1 MPNASPEHERSGDEV
16 VAELVA
22 LSARIDAALQRQLAL
37 IREVHEREL
46 WFIWGVRTCAQW
58 LAWRLGLSPGAARE
72 RLRVALALGGL
83 PKIDAA
89 LAAGR
94 VSFSKVRAMTRVAT
108 PENEGKLLDCALHAT
123 AAQLER
129 ICRGMRLVG
138 RQEEAIAQG
147 QPPFQ
152 PRERRLDVHGC
163 ADGTAKLTVVVH
175 RDEAAQVLGA
185 IDRIRAALRDE
196 AGRGAASPDRADAL
210 VRMATLAVEALAGS
224 STRRAEPS
232 VSRDP
237 WTNVSA
243 ETPSPACSEGRS
255 EDHPLQGPTSVS
267 AETSNPP
274 PPQHPANPPSAAPRA
289 RTGADHA
296 LVSFHLQP
304 EALGEGFVAVL
315 DDGSRV
321 PAETFRR
328 VSCDCA
334 LTATVEDERGQILDV
349 GRRTRTIS
357 PALRRALARRDD
369 GCRFPGCTCRRYLHA
384 HHVEHWAVGGETR
397 LENLLSLCPFHH
409 RLVHEEGFTVELA
422 PGPRG
427 VEPTF
432 RTPAGR
438 IIPDVPSTAPPPRQ
452 GRDELRRTTGPLR
465 TDDDPDAN
473 LFWLTRR
480 PDYRYIVATM
490 VQ

>member
-1 MPNASPEHERSGDEV
+1 MTNASKQERTGDEV

-37 IREVHEREL
+37 IREIHEREL

-72 RLRVALALGGL
+72 RLRVALALGQL
-83 PKIDAA
+83 PKLDRA
-89 LAAGR
+89 LAQGR

-108 PENEGKLLDCALHAT
+108 PENEAKLLECALHAT

-129 ICRGMRLVG
+129 ICRGMRLVA
-138 RQEEAIAQG
+138 RQEEAIAEG
-147 QPPFQ
+147 RPPFE

-163 ADGTAKLTVVVH
+163 ADGTAKLTMVVH

-185 IDRIRAALRDE
+185 IDRVRAALRDE
-196 AGRGAASPDRADAL
+196 AGKRGAMPDRADAL
-210 VRMATLAVEALAGS
+210 VRMAALAVEALTGQAPADEAAVPSSPADKPDPWSIPPS
-224 STRRAEPS
+224 STTAAAAQPPAKAATS
-232 VSRDP
+232 P
-237 WTNVSA
+237 APAQTHPQPAPPNVSA
-243 ETPSPACSEGRS
+243 ETPP
-255 EDHPLQGPTSVS
+255 
-267 AETSNPP
+267 
-274 PPQHPANPPSAAPRA
+274 APRA
-289 RTGADHA
+289 CTGADHA

-304 EALGEGFVAVL
+304 EAFDDGFVAVL

-334 LTATVEDERGQILDV
+334 LTATVEDERGQLLDV
-349 GRRTRTIS
+349 GRRSRTIS

-369 GCRFPGCTCRRYLHA
+369 GCRFPGCTCNRYLHA
-384 HHVEHWAVGGETR
+384 HHVEHWSAGGETR
-397 LENLLSLCPFHH
+397 IENLLTLCPFHH
-409 RLVHEEGFTVELA
+409 RLVHEGGFTIELDS
-422 PGPRG
+422 GG
-427 VEPTF
+427 EPIF
-432 RTPAGR
+432 RTPVFGTRGGR
-438 IIPDVPSTAPPPRQ
+438 VIPHVPPSAAPEGDLHQ
-452 GRDELRRTTGPLR
+452 DIGPLR
-465 TDDDPDAN
+465 TDGDPDAN

-480 PDYRYIVATM
+480 PDYRHIVATM